1 VRLSVLSISKGTSM
15 MLRALLIAGVA
26 ILMFGTS
33 LTVHAEPPVSFE
45 DGKDQAETLWWDIG
59 PKSFYCGCDYREAT
73 TEEKELRP
81 GNLWVGGA
89 DCPYSPRKPL
99 TRSGKRNARI
109 DRIEWEHVVPA
120 EWIATGFGCQED
132 TRAACRKIDGFKE
145 AEGDL
150 FNLVPAI
157 GEINGDRSSLL
168 YGQDDEEKRAYGQCD
183 FEIISVR
190 DATGKELKLAEPNE
204 DIRGD
209 LARIW
214 LYMESRYEIDI
225 PIEARSTLV
234 HWNNDDQPDTAECD
248 RTTMIAAEMGWS
260 NPFVK
265 CTQ

>member
-1 VRLSVLSISKGTSM
+1 MAKG
-15 MLRALLIAGVA
+15 
-26 ILMFGTS
+26 
-33 LTVHAEPPVSFE
+33 
-45 DGKDQAETLWWDIG
+45 
-59 PKSFYCGCDYREAT
+59 
-73 TEEKELRP
+73 
-81 GNLWVGGA
+81 
-89 DCPYSPRKPL
+89 
-99 TRSGKRNARI
+99 NARI

-190 DATGKELKLAEPNE
+190 EDSAESLKQAEPKE
-204 DIRGD
+204 SIRGD

-214 LYMESRYEIDI
+214 FYMEQRYGVQI
-225 PIEARSTLV
+225 PLENRATLV
-234 HWNNDDQPDTAECD
+234 HWNIQDPVDGLECD
-248 RTTMIAAEMGWS
+248 RSKIIADEMGWD
-260 NPFVK
+260 NPFVHCPK
-265 CTQ
+265 

>member
-1 VRLSVLSISKGTSM
+1 
-15 MLRALLIAGVA
+15 MLRASLIAGVA

-33 LTVHAEPPVSFE
+33 LTAHAEPPVSFE

-73 TEEKELRP
+73 AEEKELRP
-81 GNLWVGGA
+81 GNLWVGGE
-89 DCPYSPRKPL
+89 DCPYSPRNPL

-168 YGQDDEEKRAYGQCD
+168 YGEDFEEKRLYGKCN
-183 FEIISVR
+183 FEIVTTS
-190 DATGKELKLAEPNE
+190 DDNGQDQKFAEPA
-204 DIRGD
+204 DAIQGD
-209 LARIW
+209 VARIW
-214 LYMESRYEIDI
+214 FYMENRYG
-225 PIEARSTLV
+225 IETPLKTRATLV
-234 HWNNDDQPDTAECD
+234 RWATEDPVDLEECAKTKIVAEQ
-248 RTTMIAAEMGWS
+248 MGWQ

-265 CTQ
+265 CTP

>member
-1 VRLSVLSISKGTSM
+1 
-15 MLRALLIAGVA
+15 MLRASLIAGVA
-26 ILMFGTS
+26 ILMLGTS
-33 LTVHAEPPVSFE
+33 LTAHAEPPVSFE

-59 PKSFYCGCDYREAT
+59 PKSFYCGCDYRAAT
-73 TEEKELRP
+73 AEEKELRP

-89 DCPYSPRKPL
+89 DCPYSPRNPL

-190 DATGKELKLAEPNE
+190 GSSGKVLKQAEPDE
-204 DIRGD
+204 TIRGD

-214 LYMESRYEIDI
+214 FYMEQRYGVQISLENR
-225 PIEARSTLV
+225 ETLI
-234 HWNNDDQPDTAECD
+234 HWNIQDPVDVAECT
-248 RTTMIAAEMGWS
+248 RSRIIADEMGW
-260 NPFVK
+260 NNLFVH
-265 CTQ
+265 CPQ